1 MLSYTHNKLI
11 FLVTKVISMIL
22 ENKWRKFMF
31 IQNITCEFVK
41 EPISIDCQH
50 PRFSWEIDAMS
61 FRQPGKLLLR
71 MKRT

>member
-50 PRFSWEIDAMS
+50 PRFSWEIDAEKNNV
-61 FRQPGKLLLR
+61 FQTAW